1 MKIEEKF
8 IIWEVI
14 EVEGKSALIEIGHV
28 TNKKIQPKI
37 GHLLFIQTDM
47 PLLISEVIRPTGH
60 VGNVKVRLMA
70 SEGSIVSNLF
80 KGQEVTVVSAK
91 WGEAEKQDYEKENGL
106 EDIYTK
112 RNN

>member
-1 MKIEEKF
+1 MEIKEQF
-8 IIWEVI
+8 IVWEVI
-14 EVEGKSALIEIGHV
+14 EAKGKSAFIEIGHV
-28 TNKKIQPKI
+28 TDKKIQPKI

-47 PLLISEVIRPTGH
+47 PLLISEVIRPIGF

-70 SEGSIVSNLF
+70 SEGSVVSNLF

-91 WGEAEKQDYEKENGL
+91 WGESERRDYEKENGL

-112 RNN
+112 RK